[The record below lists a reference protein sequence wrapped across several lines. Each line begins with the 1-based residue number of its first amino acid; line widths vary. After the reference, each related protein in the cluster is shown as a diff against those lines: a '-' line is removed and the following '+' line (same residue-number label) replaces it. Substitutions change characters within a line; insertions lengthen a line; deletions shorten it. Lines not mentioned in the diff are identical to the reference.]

1 MVKIYVP
8 AEIPENYVYIGNI
21 TNTYYDLYDRANI
34 QGTNGNYYRVYY
46 NFEPSYWQEYEYQN
60 SSYYSTNFQSIERT
74 SSIFARPDNYKI
86 FSVAFSFIVLVI
98 LLINIMTSIIKR
110 GGVLGGL
117 L

>member
-1 MVKIYVP
+1 MAKIYVP
-8 AEIPENYVYIGNI
+8 DEIPDEFCYIGNI
-21 TNTYYDLYDRANI
+21 TDTYFDLYDKSNI
-34 QGTNGNYYRVYY
+34 QGTSGVTYRVFYG
-46 NFEPSYWQEYEYQN
+46 FEPSYYEMRSYNN
-60 SSYYSTNFQSIERT
+60 SSYYTTSYAMIERT
-74 SSIFARPDNYKI
+74 SSVFARPDNYKI